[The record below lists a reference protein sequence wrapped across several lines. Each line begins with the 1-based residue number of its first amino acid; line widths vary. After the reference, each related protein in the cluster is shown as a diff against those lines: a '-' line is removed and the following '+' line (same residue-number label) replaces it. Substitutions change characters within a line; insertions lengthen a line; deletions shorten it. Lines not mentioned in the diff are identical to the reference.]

1 MVNSGIADVRYIDID
16 IPPTSYVAQHYLT
29 ELLGEANV
37 ATYADTKHLAHI
49 DIQNLPQTS
58 VLCSWQIERLVGNI
72 DLFVNFISFQEME
85 PAVVGNYLLHISR
98 LGARYVLLRNL
109 KEGKQKRQEGS
120 SDGVET
126 PVLGDDYAA
135 MLPGY
140 EVVARNTLPFGYQ
153 TVDGFNSEL
162 QLLKRSV

>member
-1 MVNSGIADVRYIDID
+1 M
-16 IPPTSYVAQHYLT
+16 
-29 ELLGEANV
+29 
-37 ATYADTKHLAHI
+37 
-49 DIQNLPQTS
+49 PQAS
-58 VLCSWQIERLVGNI
+58 VLCSWQIEHLVGNV

-85 PAVVGNYLLHISR
+85 PPVVENYMAHVRR

-109 KEGKQKRQEGS
+109 KEGKQRRREGCS
-120 SDGVET
+120 VGVDN
-126 PVLGDDYAA
+126 PVMGDDYAA

-153 TVDGFNSEL
+153 TVDGYHSEL